1 MEDAFEEIFSSL
13 LLFVGLEYNV
23 ELLEHFPDS
32 VELAFHAVSA
42 KHNDWLHDE
51 LDEASWKLFSILSVA
66 ICHEFL
72 FSWTEEIITPELLHQ
87 FCAIKLKL

>member
-1 MEDAFEEIFSSL
+1 MEDALEEIFSSL
-13 LLFVGLEYNV
+13 LLFVGLEDNV

-42 KHNDWLHDE
+42 KHDDWLHDE

-66 ICHEFL
+66 VCHEFF
-72 FSWTEEIITPELLHQ
+72 FSWVEEIFAPELLH
-87 FCAIKLKL
+87 